1 MDHGGTGH
9 RLSANA
15 RCTDE
20 AFGEPRKMALSG
32 QRKTSHPAI
41 ADRWIGQRRD
51 QIGIREAI
59 MITRRLILSAMA
71 ATSLCLSAAG
81 QVKAQPYP
89 ARLIK
94 LVVPNP
100 PGGPSEIVIR
110 TLAERLSSSLGRSVI
125 VENRPGGA
133 NGAIGAMSVARAEPD
148 GYTLLFSNPGPMVV
162 APAVYKNLGY
172 DPVKSFAPIATIF
185 SSPQVLAVNPAV
197 PAKTVEELTAYAKH
211 NPGMINFAS
220 PGYGSQPHLLG
231 EMLKLITGIDIV
243 HVPYRSAAL
252 AVTDLLAG
260 QVQME
265 FETMPLLLPHIAG
278 GKLRALAI
286 AEEARSPQLPEVPTT
301 LESGLP
307 TLQATFWSGVLAP
320 AGTPTSVVDRLNA
333 AINEILKSK
342 EIEAM
347 LARLSARSKI
357 GSPQDFA
364 AFLAT
369 ESQKWTAVVDAAGI
383 RAD

>member
-1 MDHGGTGH
+1 ML
-9 RLSANA
+9 RV
-15 RCTDE
+15 
-20 AFGEPRKMALSG
+20 
-32 QRKTSHPAI
+32 
-41 ADRWIGQRRD
+41 
-51 QIGIREAI
+51 
-59 MITRRLILSAMA
+59 ILSATA
-71 ATSLCLSAAG
+71 ATSLCLGAAG
-81 QVKAQPYP
+81 QVEAQSYP
-89 ARLIK
+89 TRLIK

-110 TLAERLSSSLGRSVI
+110 TLAERLSSSLGQSVI

-133 NGAIGAMSVARAEPD
+133 NGAIGAMSVARADPD
-148 GYTLLFSNPGPMVV
+148 GYTLLFTNPGPMVV

-172 DPVKSFAPIATIF
+172 DPTKSFAPIATIF

-197 PAKTVEELTAYAKH
+197 TAKTVQELLAFAKT
-211 NPGMINFAS
+211 NPGKINFAS

-231 EMLKLITGIDIV
+231 EMLKLIAGIDLV

-265 FETMPLLLPHIAG
+265 FETMPLLLPHIEA
-278 GKLRALAI
+278 GKLKALAI
-286 AEEARSPQLPEVPTT
+286 ADATRNPQLPDVPTT
-301 LESGLP
+301 IESGMP

-320 AGTPTSVVDRLNA
+320 AGTPESTVDKLNA

-342 EIEAM
+342 EIEAI
-347 LARLSARSKI
+347 LARLSAKPKI

-364 AFLAT
+364 AFLAA
-369 ESQKWTAVVDAAGI
+369 ESQKWTAVVNAAGI
-383 RAD
+383 KAD

>member
-1 MDHGGTGH
+1 ML
-9 RLSANA
+9 RV
-15 RCTDE
+15 
-20 AFGEPRKMALSG
+20 
-32 QRKTSHPAI
+32 
-41 ADRWIGQRRD
+41 
-51 QIGIREAI
+51 
-59 MITRRLILSAMA
+59 ILSAVA

-81 QVKAQPYP
+81 QVKAQSYP
-89 ARLIK
+89 TRLIR

-110 TLAERLSSSLGRSVI
+110 TLAERLSSSLGQSVI

-133 NGAIGAMSVARAEPD
+133 NGAIGAMSVARADPD

-172 DPVKSFAPIATIF
+172 DPIKSFAPIATIF

-197 PAKTVEELTAYAKH
+197 TVKTVQELIAYAKA
-211 NPGMINFAS
+211 NPGKINFAS

-231 EMLKLITGIDIV
+231 EMLKLTTGIDLV

-265 FETMPLLLPHIAG
+265 FETMPLLLPHIEA
-278 GKLRALAI
+278 GKLKALAI
-286 AEEARSPQLPEVPTT
+286 ADATRSPQLPDVPTT
-301 LESGLP
+301 IESGMP

-320 AGTPTSVVDRLNA
+320 AGTPESTVDKLNA
-333 AINEILKSK
+333 AINEILKSR
-342 EIEAM
+342 EIEAI
-347 LARLSARSKI
+347 LARLSAKPKI

-364 AFLAT
+364 AFVTA
-369 ESQKWTAVVDAAGI
+369 ESQKWTAVVNAAGI
-383 RAD
+383 KAD

>member
-1 MDHGGTGH
+1 ML
-9 RLSANA
+9 RV
-15 RCTDE
+15 
-20 AFGEPRKMALSG
+20 
-32 QRKTSHPAI
+32 
-41 ADRWIGQRRD
+41 
-51 QIGIREAI
+51 
-59 MITRRLILSAMA
+59 ILSAVA

-81 QVKAQPYP
+81 QVKAQSYP
-89 ARLIK
+89 TRLIK

-110 TLAERLSSSLGRSVI
+110 TLAERLSSSLGQSVI

-133 NGAIGAMSVARAEPD
+133 NGAIGAMSVARADPD

-172 DPVKSFAPIATIF
+172 DPIKSFAPIAMIF

-197 PAKTVEELTAYAKH
+197 TVKTIQELVAYARA
-211 NPGMINFAS
+211 NPGKINFAS

-231 EMLKLITGIDIV
+231 EMLKLIAGIDLV

-265 FETMPLLLPHIAG
+265 FETMPLLLPHIEA
-278 GKLRALAI
+278 GKLKALAI
-286 AEEARSPQLPEVPTT
+286 ADATRSPQLPDVPTT
-301 LESGLP
+301 IESGMP

-320 AGTPTSVVDRLNA
+320 AGTPERTVDKLNA

-342 EIEAM
+342 EIEAI
-347 LARLSARSKI
+347 LARLSAKPKI

-364 AFLAT
+364 AFVTA
-369 ESQKWTAVVDAAGI
+369 ESQKWTAIVNAAGI
-383 RAD
+383 KAD

>member
-1 MDHGGTGH
+1 ML
-9 RLSANA
+9 R
-15 RCTDE
+15 
-20 AFGEPRKMALSG
+20 F
-32 QRKTSHPAI
+32 
-41 ADRWIGQRRD
+41 
-51 QIGIREAI
+51 
-59 MITRRLILSAMA
+59 ILSALA

-81 QVKAQPYP
+81 EVKAQSYP
-89 ARLIK
+89 TRLIK

-110 TLAERLSSSLGRSVI
+110 TLAERLSSSLGQSVI

-133 NGAIGAMSVARAEPD
+133 NGAIGAMSVARADPD

-172 DPVKSFAPIATIF
+172 DPIKSFVPIATIF
-185 SSPQVLAVNPAV
+185 SSPQVLAVGPAV
-197 PAKTVEELTAYAKH
+197 TAKTVQELVAYAKI
-211 NPGMINFAS
+211 NPGKINFAS

-231 EMLKLITGIDIV
+231 EMLKLITGIDLV

-265 FETMPLLLPHIAG
+265 FETMPLLLPHIEA
-278 GKLRALAI
+278 GKLKALAI
-286 AEEARSPQLPEVPTT
+286 ADATRNPQLPDVPTT
-301 LESGLP
+301 AESGMP

-320 AGTPTSVVDRLNA
+320 AGTPQSTVDKLNA
-333 AINEILKSK
+333 AINEILKSR
-342 EIEAM
+342 EIEAI
-347 LARLSARSKI
+347 LARLSAKPKI

-364 AFLAT
+364 AFVAA
-369 ESQKWTAVVDAAGI
+369 ESQKWTAVVNAAGI
-383 RAD
+383 KAD

>member
-1 MDHGGTGH
+1 ML
-9 RLSANA
+9 RV
-15 RCTDE
+15 
-20 AFGEPRKMALSG
+20 
-32 QRKTSHPAI
+32 
-41 ADRWIGQRRD
+41 
-51 QIGIREAI
+51 
-59 MITRRLILSAMA
+59 ILSAMA
-71 ATSLCLSAAG
+71 AASLCLSDAG
-81 QVKAQPYP
+81 QVKAQSYP
-89 ARLIK
+89 TRLIK

-110 TLAERLSSSLGRSVI
+110 TLAERLSSSLGQSVI

-133 NGAIGAMSVARAEPD
+133 NGAIGAMSVARADPD

-172 DPVKSFAPIATIF
+172 NPVKSFAPIATIF

-197 PAKTVEELTAYAKH
+197 TVKTVHELIAYAKT
-211 NPGMINFAS
+211 NPGRINFAS

-231 EMLKLITGIDIV
+231 EMLKLITGIDLV

-265 FETMPLLLPHIAG
+265 FETMPLLLPHIEAG
-278 GKLRALAI
+278 ELKALAI
-286 AEEARSPQLPEVPTT
+286 ADATRNSQLPDVPTT
-301 LESGLP
+301 IESGMP

-320 AGTPTSVVDRLNA
+320 AGTPESTVDKLNA

-342 EIEAM
+342 EIEAI
-347 LARLSARSKI
+347 LARLSAKPKI

-364 AFLAT
+364 AFVTA
-369 ESQKWTAVVDAAGI
+369 ESQKWTAVVNAAGI
-383 RAD
+383 KAD

>member
-1 MDHGGTGH
+1 ML
-9 RLSANA
+9 RV
-15 RCTDE
+15 
-20 AFGEPRKMALSG
+20 
-32 QRKTSHPAI
+32 
-41 ADRWIGQRRD
+41 
-51 QIGIREAI
+51 
-59 MITRRLILSAMA
+59 ILSAMA

-81 QVKAQPYP
+81 QVKAQSYP
-89 ARLIK
+89 TRLIK

-110 TLAERLSSSLGRSVI
+110 TLAERLSSSLGQSVI

-133 NGAIGAMSVARAEPD
+133 NGAIGAMSVARADPD

-172 DPVKSFAPIATIF
+172 DPIKSFAPIATIF

-197 PAKTVEELTAYAKH
+197 AVKTVQELVAYAKA
-211 NPGMINFAS
+211 NPGKINFAS

-231 EMLKLITGIDIV
+231 EMLKLIAGIDLV

-265 FETMPLLLPHIAG
+265 FETMPLLLPHIEA
-278 GKLRALAI
+278 GKLKALAI
-286 AEEARSPQLPEVPTT
+286 ADATRNPRLPDVPTT
-301 LESGLP
+301 IESGMP
-307 TLQATFWSGVLAP
+307 TLQATFWSGILAP
-320 AGTPTSVVDRLNA
+320 AGTAERTVDKLNA

-342 EIEAM
+342 EIEAV
-347 LARLSARSKI
+347 LARLSAKPKI

-364 AFLAT
+364 AFVTA
-369 ESQKWTAVVDAAGI
+369 ESQKWTAVVNAAGI
-383 RAD
+383 KAD